1 MLERL
6 IPSIFEWLSNVVIN
20 SAYAEGAAAAAPAQ
34 NPLFS
39 FLPFIVV
46 FFIFYFLMIRPQ
58 KKRMQE
64 EQSMLNALAKGD
76 EVFTKSG
83 LLGTIAGLSDKI
95 VTLEVDAGVKLK
107 VLRGHIAGK
116 STKVLEDEPSKTKKE
131 ADKKAK

>member
-1 MLERL
+1 MFERL
-6 IPSIFEWLSNVVIN
+6 ISNVFEWLSNAVIA
-20 SAYAEGAAAAAPAQ
+20 SAQAEGAAAAAPAQ
-34 NPLFS
+34 NPLLS

-58 KKRMQE
+58 KKRLQE

-83 LLGTIAGLSDKI
+83 LLGTIAGMSDKI

-116 STKVLEDEPSKTKKE
+116 STKVLEEGPSPKKE
-131 ADKKAK
+131 ADKKTK

>member
-1 MLERL
+1 MLERF
-6 IPSIFEWLSNVVIN
+6 ISSVFGWLSDLTMS
-20 SAYAEGAAAAAPAQ
+20 SAYAEGTPAAGPAQ

-58 KKRMQE
+58 KKRLQE

-83 LLGTIAGLSDKI
+83 LLGTIAGMTEKI

-116 STKVLEDEPSKTKKE
+116 SAKVLEEETPAAKKE